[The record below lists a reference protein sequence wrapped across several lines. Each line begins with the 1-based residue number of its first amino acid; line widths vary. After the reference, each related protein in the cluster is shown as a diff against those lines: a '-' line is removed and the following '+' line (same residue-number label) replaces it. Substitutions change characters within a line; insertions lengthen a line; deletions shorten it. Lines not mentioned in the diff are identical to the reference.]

1 MKTKYFF
8 LAAMAVI
15 GFNACSN
22 DNSLEPGN
30 DNSGEGIV
38 FAGTNTAVKNDV
50 EHRAHRPITIVPT
63 IALHSIGNPTTKY
76 S

>member
-30 DNSGEGIV
+30 DNSGDGIV
-38 FAGTNTAVKNDV
+38 FAGTNTAVK
-50 EHRAHRPITIVPT
+50 TM
-63 IALHSIGNPTTKY
+63 
-76 S
+76 

>member
-50 EHRAHRPITIVPT
+50 RASR
-63 IALHSIGNPTTKY
+63 TTVD
-76 S
+76 